1 MVYFEDI
8 YTSTRPTRVDEVMNM
23 IPTKVIREMNAE
35 LTKDITSEQVWSA
48 LYQMHLIGRKVTLV
62 LKEKS

>member
-8 YTSTRPTRVDEVMNM
+8 YTSTHPTRVDEVMNM

-35 LTKDITSEQVWSA
+35 LTKDITSEEVWSA

>member
-35 LTKDITSEQVWSA
+35 LTKDITSEEV
-48 LYQMHLIGRKVTLV
+48 
-62 LKEKS
+62 